1 MFMAGLLVGL
11 VAIAVAFYVYALVDC
26 ILFSRARVRG
36 LPKVAWVFVVLLFP
50 LIGGALWFMIGRG
63 RKASR
68 RQVQYRTVGP
78 DDDPEFLGALRADP
92 VSEAQIRELEEQ
104 FAEKDDPDARTDN
117 GRSDR

>member
-1 MFMAGLLVGL
+1 MAGLLVGL

-26 ILFSRARVRG
+26 LLFARTRVRG
-36 LPKVAWVFVVLLFP
+36 LPKVAWVFIVLLFP
-50 LIGGALWFMIGRG
+50 VIGGVLWFLIGRG
-63 RKASR
+63 RKSSK

-92 VSEAQIRELEEQ
+92 VSEAQLRELEQ
-104 FAEKDDPDARTDN
+104 QLAENDDPDKRTDN

>member
-1 MFMAGLLVGL
+1 MAGLLVGL

-63 RKASR
+63 RKASK